1 MKLKERWALN
11 RMKVKWN
18 KPKLN
23 KVCQQ
28 TKRKVSDHTILP
40 VCYVMF
46 TFSVQH
52 SGAKSKEPTSQKV
65 MEKKMKQTMI
75 KMKFPKPN
83 GKKDDR

>member
-11 RMKVKWN
+11 RMKVKRN
-18 KPKLN
+18 KRKLN

-28 TKRKVSDHTILP
+28 TKRKVIDHTILP

-46 TFSVQH
+46 TFSVRC
-52 SGAKSKEPTSQKV
+52 SGAKSKEPTSQKA
-65 MEKKMKQTMI
+65 MEKKMKQTTI

-83 GKKDDR
+83 GKKDDM

>member
-1 MKLKERWALN
+1 MNLNERWALN
-11 RMKVKWN
+11 RMNIKRN
-18 KPKLN
+18 KRKLN
-23 KVCQQ
+23 KVRQQ
-28 TKRKVSDHTILP
+28 TKRKVTDHTILP

-46 TFSVQH
+46 TFSVQP